1 MTEPTSEATTEP
13 GSESGS
19 EPTSGTPSPSRR
31 LSPRARRIL
40 RDLQQRTWEL
50 EFLVSGALAFGLGQL
65 PGRVDDLFNRTFPLL
80 GEGAGLAA
88 VVSYQYV
95 KLIIYTLILAF
106 LVHLVL
112 RAYWVSLVGLDS
124 VFPRGVRWDR
134 VRIGPIGRA
143 YLKRHLPSVRESIVR
158 VDGVASVVFSGAFYV
173 VAIFLLSVG
182 LTALAGAPILALGAV
197 VPWIPDPTMV
207 LVAAAIGLSAAAIV
221 LGAIDHAYAGR
232 LDPEGRLA
240 ALIRGSHRFNLR
252 VFGLASYG
260 PTQYTLSSQIGG
272 RRAIGMLV
280 TAMVLVTSTFV
291 VRDIWVQ
298 RGRLAWGSLSFV
310 PAIPGAAGVD
320 PRYYEVYWSDRPQ
333 RVVMPSIPVE
343 MLDAEATVLRVFVP
357 FRPTRDPDAVAAVC
371 PALEPVGIQGVRFLR
386 PERGFGTGV
395 PPAAIA
401 ESLFCASQLWQV
413 AIDGRAVTETP
424 VFATH
429 PRSRLPG
436 LSWYVDVRD
445 MAPGRH
451 IIRIRRGA
459 TAHTVDAADDDE
471 GRAAEEHQIPFW
483 R

>member
-1 MTEPTSEATTEP
+1 MTEPRIEPTTEP
-13 GSESGS
+13 GP
-19 EPTSGTPSPSRR
+19 EPPPPSPSPSRR

-88 VVSYQYV
+88 FVSYQYV

-112 RAYWVSLVGLDS
+112 RAFWVSLVGLDS

-134 VRIGPIGRA
+134 VRMGPIGRA
-143 YLKRHLPSVRESIVR
+143 YLKRHMPSVRESIVR

-182 LTALAGAPILALGAV
+182 LAALVGAPILALGAV
-197 VPWIPDPTMV
+197 LPWIPDPTTV
-207 LVAAAIGLSAAAIV
+207 LVAAAIGLSVTAMGLA
-221 LGAIDHAYAGR
+221 AIDHAYAGR
-232 LDPEGRLA
+232 IDPEGRLA
-240 ALIRGSHRFNLR
+240 AWIRWSQRINLR

-260 PTQYTLSSQIGG
+260 PTQYTLTSQIGR
-272 RRAIGMLV
+272 RRAAGILLA
-280 TAMVLVTSTFV
+280 AMAVVTSAFV

-298 RGRLAWGSLSFV
+298 RGRLAWGSLPFV
-310 PAIPGAAGVD
+310 PAVPGAAGVD
-320 PRYYEVYWSDRPQ
+320 PRYYEAYWSDRPQ
-333 RVVMPSIPVE
+333 AVIMPSIPVE

-371 PALEPVGIQGVRFLR
+371 PVLDPVGAQGLRFLR
-386 PERGFGTGV
+386 PERGVGNDV
-395 PPAAIA
+395 PPEAIA
-401 ESLFCASQLWQV
+401 RSLFCAAQLWQV
-413 AIDGRAVTETP
+413 AIDGRPVTETP
-424 VFATH
+424 VFATN

-436 LSWYVDVRD
+436 LSWYIDVRN

-451 IIRIRRGA
+451 TIRIRRGA
-459 TAHTVDAADDDE
+459 TAHTADSTDDE
-471 GRAAEEHQIPFW
+471 ARPAEEHQIPLW